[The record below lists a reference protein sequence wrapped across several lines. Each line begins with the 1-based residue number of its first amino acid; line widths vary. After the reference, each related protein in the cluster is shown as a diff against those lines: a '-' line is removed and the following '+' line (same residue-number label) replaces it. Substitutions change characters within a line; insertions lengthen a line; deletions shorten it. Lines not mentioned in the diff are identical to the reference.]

1 MLVNGNIN
9 KVTQE
14 RLASLYNL
22 ETQPSNDIAMFIL
35 SWKKQKSPRS
45 WIEVTLCI
53 LCTDKTVFWMKIN
66 YVEL

>member
-45 WIEVTLCI
+45 
-53 LCTDKTVFWMKIN
+53 
-66 YVEL
+66 